1 MDYEIVTLK
10 EKKIVG
16 IAARTGN
23 KEPEM
28 QAVIGGLWQQYYEGN
43 VCQKNKN
50 KVSDFAYGIYSDYKG
65 DTYQVT
71 VGAEVTQ
78 VSDKEEL
85 DTLIIPQGKY
95 AKFHIVGDMVKD
107 VADAWAKI
115 WQMDLNRIYTA
126 DFEEYVDFDG
136 TTSTI
141 NLYIAISLED

>member
-1 MDYEIVTLK
+1 MDYEIVTLI

-16 IAARTGN
+16 ITARTGN
-23 KEPEM
+23 EEPEM

-43 VCQKNKN
+43 VCQRIKN
-50 KVSDFAYGIYSDYKG
+50 KVNDFAYGIYSDYKG

-78 VSDKEEL
+78 GSDKEEL

-107 VADAWAKI
+107 VADAWEKI